1 MSEFTVVFVDPKAE
15 EELEWI
21 ATLEP
26 AGSLTVKAPAVDSH
40 ESLEELLRSANAIV
54 TQRRCVDETLIA
66 AAPRLELI
74 QRYGTRPDGIDL
86 DAARKAGVQVAT
98 MPLRGCIAVAELA
111 ITLILALSKNL
122 IEAHRATIEGTYR
135 ELGVEPMKTS
145 QRRHNFQWMNLG
157 GLLEVYGRKLGII
170 GFGEIG
176 TETARRARA
185 LGMEVLYNKRTRLSP
200 DAESTEGVRYAT
212 KNEILREADFVH
224 LSTPLTPETE
234 NLIGARELA
243 LMQPT
248 AFLVNTCRGGV
259 IDEDALVEALKS
271 ETIAGAG
278 LDVFVYEPIPHDHP
292 LLECEN
298 VILTPHIGGGTGG
311 ARVKQMVDVLEN
323 VAAFAR
329 GQDPAHR
336 VA

>member
-1 MSEFTVVFVDPKAE
+1 MSEFKVVFVDPKTP

-21 ATLEP
+21 AELEP
-26 AGSLTVKAPAVDSH
+26 VS
-40 ESLEELLRSANAIV
+40 SLEVTAPENDSREVLEEMLRTANAIV
-54 TQRRCVDETLIA
+54 TQRRSVDA
-66 AAPRLELI
+66 AVIESAPQLKLI
-74 QRYGTRPDGIDL
+74 QRYGTRPDGVDL
-86 DAARKAGVQVAT
+86 EAARKAGVQVAT

-111 ITLILALSKNL
+111 ITLVLALSKKL
-122 IEAHRATIEGTYR
+122 IEAHRATVSGAYR
-135 ELGVEPMKTS
+135 DLEVEPMKTS
-145 QRRHNFQWMNLG
+145 QRRHNFQWMSLP

-200 DAESTEGVRYAT
+200 SAEAAEGVRYAT
-212 KNEILREADFVH
+212 KDELLREADFIH

-234 NLIGARELA
+234 KMIGARELS
-243 LMQPT
+243 LMRPT

-259 IDEDALVEALKS
+259 VDEDALVDALKA
-271 ETIAGAG
+271 EKIAGAG
-278 LDVFVYEPIPHDHP
+278 LDVFVYEPIPYDHP
-292 LLECEN
+292 LLKCDN

-323 VAAFAR
+323 VAEFAQ
-329 GQDPAHR
+329 GGTPEHR